1 MDIIFSVVN
10 GAYKL
15 ESKRVRLFGENA
27 MGTSDV
33 TIQPFSD
40 IPTISINYN
49 VTKFYAEEM
58 LTTFLEDTVITGP
71 LSLSMNL
78 KAQGN
83 DRATLVSTLNGQI
96 NLSGKDLLLYGL
108 DADQIIEKFKRSQ
121 NFNLVDL
128 GAVLLAGPVGI
139 AVTKGSDIAGIF
151 VFNSGERTTINKL
164 ISNWKIKNGTFLIE
178 DAAFATNKNRVASNG
193 YIDFSKDSLDLNIAL
208 IDKNGCSIFSQR
220 AYGNVNEPTLESVKV
235 VGTILS
241 PVTNL
246 VDDILG
252 IDCDVFYDGTV
263 KQPLEK

>member
-1 MDIIFSVVN
+1 M
-10 GAYKL
+10 
-15 ESKRVRLFGENA
+15 VRLFGENA

-49 VTKFYAEEM
+49 IKKFYAEEM

-78 KAQGN
+78 NAQG
-83 DRATLVSTLNGQI
+83 DDSTSLVKNLNGQI

-139 AVTKGSDIAGIF
+139 AVTKGSDIASIF
-151 VFNSGERTTINKL
+151 VFNSGEQN
-164 ISNWKIKNGTFLIE
+164 NN
-178 DAAFATNKNRVASNG
+178 
-193 YIDFSKDSLDLNIAL
+193 
-208 IDKNGCSIFSQR
+208 
-220 AYGNVNEPTLESVKV
+220 
-235 VGTILS
+235 
-241 PVTNL
+241 
-246 VDDILG
+246 
-252 IDCDVFYDGTV
+252 
-263 KQPLEK
+263 